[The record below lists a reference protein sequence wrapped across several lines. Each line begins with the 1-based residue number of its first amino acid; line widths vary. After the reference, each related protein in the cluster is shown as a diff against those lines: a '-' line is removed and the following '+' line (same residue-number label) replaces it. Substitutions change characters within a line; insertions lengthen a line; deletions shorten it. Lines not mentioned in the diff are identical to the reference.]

1 MNGVSRLGFI
11 LLQGTHVDH
20 VLPMSILRT
29 HFEND
34 LLIETLYLAQVI
46 MKILCCAEVAR
57 DFKAS

>member
-1 MNGVSRLGFI
+1 MNDVSRLSFI
-11 LLQGTHVDH
+11 LLQGDVDH

-57 DFKAS
+57 GFKAS